1 MSIIREHLCALYGEV
16 LGAATFEKLTSPPT
30 PLLKTSS
37 GFQERGEYASP
48 LSESHP
54 ERSAAESRAD
64 SGRGDWG
71 VRSIL
76 ITYGDQLHDADQ
88 PPLRTLAEFCD
99 THLRGVVDGIHL
111 LPFYPYSSD
120 DGFSVIDYKQVN
132 PALGT
137 WDDVARVNQHFH
149 LMFDGVIN
157 HISAQSEWFAAFLRD
172 DPKYRDTFIVVA
184 GDPDLSQVVRPRAL
198 PLLTEFTTPFGL
210 KKVWTT
216 FSADQIDLNYANP
229 AVLLDIIDV
238 LLFYVAHGAELI
250 RLDAIAYLWKEI
262 GTSCLHLPQTHR
274 VIQLLR
280 AILDE
285 AAPHVLLITETNVP
299 HQDNLSYFGDGHNEA
314 QLIYNFALPPL
325 MLHTFHT
332 GNAAALTQW
341 ASGLA
346 LPSDDTTFF
355 NFLASHDGIGLNPA
369 RGILRDDEIDALVDR
384 VVAHGG
390 RVSYKSNPDGSTAPY
405 ELNINYFD
413 ALSDPNSGEPLS
425 LQIDRFVAAHAIM
438 LALSG
443 VPGIYF
449 HSLFGSRG
457 WPEGV
462 ALTGQNRTINRQ
474 KFDRAEVERELLD
487 PQARRHH
494 VFNRLKRLLQI
505 RSASSTFHPQ
515 SEQRVLKM
523 SDSAF
528 VVERISAAEQVL
540 CLHNVSAQQQTIQLE
555 SQWHMATDLVAA
567 HKVAGR
573 TVTLAPYQVV
583 WLRSD
588 RNAAL

>member
-1 MSIIREHLCALYGEV
+1 MSIIREHLCALYGEA
-16 LGAATFEKLTSPPT
+16 LGNATFEKLTSPPT
-30 PLLKTSS
+30 PLLKTPASLHYGALHDSS
-37 GFQERGEYASP
+37 FQERGEHARGVR
-48 LSESHP
+48 
-54 ERSAAESRAD
+54 RSACDA
-64 SGRGDWG
+64 
-71 VRSIL
+71 IL
-76 ITYGDQLHDADQ
+76 ITYGDQLHAADQ

-120 DGFSVIDYKQVN
+120 DGFSVIDYKAVN
-132 PALGT
+132 PALGG
-137 WDDVARVNQHFH
+137 WADVARVGKHFH

-172 DPKYRDTFIVVA
+172 DPNYRDYFIVVE

-198 PLLTEFTTPFGL
+198 PLLTEFTTPSGV

-229 AVLLDIIDV
+229 DVLLDIIDV
-238 LLFYVAHGAELI
+238 LLFYVAQGAELI

-262 GTSCLHLPQTHR
+262 GTSCLHLPQAHR

-285 AAPHVLLITETNVP
+285 VAPQVLLITETNVP

-325 MLHTFHT
+325 TLHTFHT
-332 GNAAALTQW
+332 GNAAALTHW
-341 ASGLA
+341 AAGLER
-346 LPSDDTTFF
+346 PFGFRKPEGSVGIFF

-369 RGILRDDEIDALVDR
+369 RGILRDDEITALVDR

-390 RVSYKSNPDGSTAPY
+390 RVSYKRNPDGTASPY
-405 ELNINYFD
+405 ELNVNYFD
-413 ALSDPNSGEPLS
+413 ALSDPNSAEPLS
-425 LQIDRFVAAHAIM
+425 LQIDRFIAAHAIM

-443 VPGIYF
+443 VPGLYF

-462 ALTGQNRTINRQ
+462 AQTGQNRTINRQ
-474 KFDRAEVERELLD
+474 KFDRAAVERELRD
-487 PQARRHH
+487 PSTRRHQA
-494 VFNRLKRLLQI
+494 FNRLKHLLHI
-505 RSASSTFHPQ
+505 RSASSAFHPQ
-515 SEQRVLKM
+515 SAQHVPAL
-523 SDSAF
+523 SDHVFAVVRASA
-528 VVERISAAEQVL
+528 EEHVL
-540 CLHNVSAQQQTIQLE
+540 CLHNVTAQLQTIPLE
-555 SQWHMATDLVAA
+555 SQWQTATDLVTAQKAA
-567 HKVAGR
+567 SRA
-573 TVTLAPYQVV
+573 VTLAPYQVR

-588 RNAAL
+588 RNDAP

>member
-1 MSIIREHLCALYGEV
+1 MSIIREHLCALYGEA
-16 LGAATFEKLTSPPT
+16 LGAATFERLASPP
-30 PLLKTSS
+30 
-37 GFQERGEYASP
+37 GP
-48 LSESHP
+48 LSRFKKHESG
-54 ERSAAESRAD
+54 EGEK
-64 SGRGDWG
+64 G

-120 DGFSVIDYKQVN
+120 DGFSVIDYQAVN
-132 PALGT
+132 PTLGT
-137 WDDVARVNQHFH
+137 WADVARVGKHFH

-157 HISAQSEWFAAFLRD
+157 HISAQSEWFAAFLHD
-172 DPKYRDTFIVVA
+172 DAKYCDYFIVVD
-184 GDPDLSQVVRPRAL
+184 GNPDLSQVVRPRAL
-198 PLLTEFTTPFGL
+198 PLLTEFTTPSGV
-210 KKVWTT
+210 KRVWTT

-238 LLFYVAHGAELI
+238 LLFYVAQGAELI

-285 AAPHVLLITETNVP
+285 VAPQVLLITETNVP
-299 HQDNLSYFGDGHNEA
+299 HQDNLSYFGDGRNEA

-325 MLHTFHT
+325 TLHTFHT

-341 ASGLA
+341 AASLERPFRFSKPEESGR
-346 LPSDDTTFF
+346 TFF

-369 RGILRDDEIDALVDR
+369 RGILRDDEITALVDR

-390 RVSYKSNPDGSTAPY
+390 RVSYKRNPDGSTTPY

-413 ALSDPNSGEPLS
+413 ALSDPNSNEPLS

-443 VPGIYF
+443 VPGLYF

-474 KFDRAEVERELLD
+474 KFDRAKVERELRD
-487 PQARRHH
+487 PQARRHQ
-494 VFNRLKRLLQI
+494 VFERLKHLLQI
-505 RSASSTFHPQ
+505 RSASSAFHPQ

-523 SDSAF
+523 SDSVFAI
-528 VVERISAAEQVL
+528 ERTSAAEQVL
-540 CLHNVSAQQQTIQLE
+540 CLHNVTAQTIQLTDE
-555 SQWHMATDLVAA
+555 WQAATDLVKAQ
-567 HKVAGR
+567 KTTGR
-573 TVTLAPYQVV
+573 TVTLAPYQVL
-583 WLRSD
+583 WLRRD
-588 RNAAL
+588 REDAC